1 MHLEG
6 NRRWVLLEFQDSPFL
21 YTPCPQAQH
30 LCTCQ
35 RLTCSLRVIHMVFS
49 FLVRPNQSG
58 SMGWEGDNGRINQ
71 TTSFAYLLS
80 VPCSSV
86 KKHCKVILQPGAKML
101 RKCTL
106 FGLKWRVYDLLFV
119 LPPPFVKV
127 ASDTRPCLKLAGT
140 TWNGGEGRCE
150 YYISQMYDQQ
160 HFEVKMAGFDIFA
173 SVCSIESDLQY
184 FTTKS
189 LR

>member
-1 MHLEG
+1 
-6 NRRWVLLEFQDSPFL
+6 
-21 YTPCPQAQH
+21 
-30 LCTCQ
+30 
-35 RLTCSLRVIHMVFS
+35 MVFS

-150 YYISQMYDQQ
+150 YYISQMYD
-160 HFEVKMAGFDIFA
+160 
-173 SVCSIESDLQY
+173 
-184 FTTKS
+184 
-189 LR
+189 